1 MKGASNQPPTT
12 VWLWP
17 VEYNSYGPAHTRVI
31 MRPGG
36 TPEYV
41 LHDHL
46 GSARITLDNAARV
59 IESQSYTAYGD
70 HRTHDGEAARTSYIG
85 RETDKES
92 DLGFYGVRMYDPTYG
107 RFLSVDPLWSKYL
120 PLQSYQYAGNNPV
133 MMLDRSG
140 KDYDL
145 VIDEK
150 AGTATVKA
158 TFFVDAKS
166 EKAAKEAAG
175 ELNALEPQKLVLNGV
190 TYSVVFEIAVKLA
203 DGDPMDAFSAAR
215 YGTSNELGEVVE
227 EGQHAV
233 NSIGTIPRDSDA
245 IGRDA
250 AAELKAGANI
260 WVRAQYASDVRV
272 LKHEMLHALGAD
284 HQDRGVMTE
293 SVHDTFFNRHVNE
306 NVIEQMITKPIREDQ
321 QRKVIKP

>member
-1 MKGASNQPPTT
+1 
-12 VWLWP
+12 
-17 VEYNSYGPAHTRVI
+17 

-36 TPEYV
+36 ASEYV

-70 HRTHDGEAARTSYIG
+70 HRTHDGEASRTSYIG

-92 DLGFYGVRMYDPTYG
+92 DLGFNGVRLYDPTYG
-107 RFLSVDPLWSKYL
+107 RFLSVDPLWGKYL
-120 PLQSYQYAGNNPV
+120 PLQSYQYAANNPV
-133 MMLDRSG
+133 MMVDRSG

-175 ELNALEPQKLVLNGV
+175 ELNALKPQELVLNGV
-190 TYSVVFEIAVKLA
+190 AYSVVFEIAVKLA

-215 YGTSNELGEVVE
+215 YGSCNELGEGVE

-250 AAELKAGANI
+250 AAELKEGAHI
-260 WVRAQYASDVRV
+260 LVRAQYASDVRV
-272 LKHEMLHALGAD
+272 LKHEMLHALGAR
-284 HQDRGVMTE
+284 HHDRGVMTK
-293 SVHDTFFNRHVNE
+293 SIHDTFFNSHVNDK
-306 NVIEQMITKPIREDQ
+306 VIEQIITKPMEEGGK